1 LQITSDG
8 LAGTS
13 AVAASGAEGT
23 VAAAEASEP
32 AIDAKGLSKVYTLYP
47 SPRAQI
53 MDLLGLYRLLHRRR
67 PNFAQHAALNGI
79 NLTIGRGERVGVV
92 GRNGAGKTTLLKLI
106 TRAAE
111 PSSGSLVVSGD
122 VQALMQVGLGFHPEF
137 TGRENIRASLLYSG
151 LPAEERRS
159 VEDDIIS
166 FCELGEYLEQPL
178 KTYSLGMQSRLQ
190 FACATA
196 IEPEI
201 LIVDEILGAGDAYF
215 SAKSALRMERLTKS
229 GCTLLL
235 VSHSMAQILQFCE
248 RVIWVD
254 RGEIVEDGDALP
266 VVKAYERWMR
276 ERSTPVTDQQSA
288 ASAVQSGGQDH
299 GVSRW
304 PSAGSELLIHD
315 VRVLDRDGKKASILE
330 PGSDA
335 AIEVDIRALKP
346 GTYEFSVTVLIM
358 TTFGVQ
364 VAWARSPNQTLTLE
378 EGKVVTLKVLYEPL
392 QLNGGD
398 YVISAAVFEHFDAL
412 RKNSLK
418 RYDLVARSYQ
428 FSIGDAHDGNPA
440 VIRHPTRWAETGYRE

>member
-1 LQITSDG
+1 
-8 LAGTS
+8 LAGPS
-13 AVAASGAEGT
+13 AVGASGAEGT
-23 VAAAEASEP
+23 VAAAEASDP
-32 AIDAKGLSKVYTLYP
+32 AIDAKGLSKFYTLYP

-53 MDLLGLYRLLHRRR
+53 MDLLGLYRLLRRRR

-79 NLTIGRGERVGVV
+79 NLTIGRGERVGVI

-111 PSSGSLVVSGD
+111 PSSGSLTVNGD

-151 LPAEERRS
+151 LTAEERSS

-196 IEPEI
+196 IKPEI

-276 ERSTPVTDQQSA
+276 ERAAPVIDQQSA
-288 ASAVQSGGQDH
+288 ASAVQAGGQDH

-315 VRVLDRDGKKASILE
+315 VRVLDAGGNKVSILE

-346 GTYEFSVTVLIM
+346 GTYEFSVAVLIM

-364 VAWARSPNQTLTLE
+364 VAWARSPDQTLTLE

-398 YVISAAVFEHFDAL
+398 YVISVAVFEHFDAL
-412 RKNSLK
+412 RKDSLK
-418 RYDLVARSYQ
+418 RYDLVTRSYQ
-428 FSIGDAHDGNPA
+428 FSIADAHDGNPA
-440 VIRHPTRWAETGYRE
+440 VIRHPSRWAKTAD